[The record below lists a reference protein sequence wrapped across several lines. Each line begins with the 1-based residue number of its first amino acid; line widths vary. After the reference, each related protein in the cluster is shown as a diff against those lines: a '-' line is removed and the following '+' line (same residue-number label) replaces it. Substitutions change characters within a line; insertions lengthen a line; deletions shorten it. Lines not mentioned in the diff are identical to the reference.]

1 MAITEDKQLPR
12 ILVAGCGNLGGA
24 IASRLARDFQVFGLR
39 RNPDRVPEGVHPIKA
54 DLLDRDTLASALPG
68 NLNIVIYCLTP
79 SQYDETGYRN
89 AFVTGLDNLM
99 QALEGQTSLTRLFFV
114 SSSSVYSQDDD
125 AWVDETSP
133 TEPARF
139 SGELILEGEQ
149 MALNS
154 GHPGTVVRFSGIY
167 GPSRKRFLSAVMR
180 GEMDPES
187 PAPYSNR
194 IHEEDAAA
202 AIDHLTRLALAA
214 KPLEACY
221 LASDCEPARLDEVV
235 AWVRDQ
241 IPCQSPGPDAR
252 KGGRAGSKRCN
263 NQRLLDTGFSFHY
276 PDFRAG
282 YGEMIAREKQ
292 QA

>member
-24 IASRLARDFQVFGLR
+24 IASELARDFQVFGLR
-39 RNPDRVPEGVHPIKA
+39 RNPDRVPQDVHPVKA
-54 DLLDRDTLASALPG
+54 DLLERDTLASALPD
-68 NLNIVIYCLTP
+68 NLDIVIYCLTP

-89 AFVTGLDNLM
+89 AFVEGLNNLM
-99 QALEGQTSLTRLFFV
+99 QELEGQTPLTRLFFI

-125 AWVDETSP
+125 SWVDESSP

-139 SGELILEGEQ
+139 SGEIILEGEQ
-149 MALNS
+149 LALN
-154 GHPGTVVRFSGIY
+154 GRHPATVVRFSGIY
-167 GPSRKRFLSAVMR
+167 GPSRKRFLSAVMK
-180 GEMDPES
+180 GEMDPEH

-202 AIDHLTRLALAA
+202 AIDHLTRLALAE

-221 LASDCEPARLDEVV
+221 LASDCKPARLDEVV

-241 IPCQSPGPDAR
+241 IPCKSPDPDAR

-263 NQRLLDTGFSFHY
+263 NQRLLDTGFSFRY
-276 PDFRAG
+276 PDYRTG